1 MVDSSYE
8 FFNIPASFEHYR
20 EPSRITNNKFISKK
34 PQPQYVASLVKKR
47 SKMDRVEYCQDNMI
61 LAMKNPILLWQVRL
75 AERTK
80 YEDIKDMERSLSAS
94 FRYHQKAK
102 AKILSKA
109 KAKEKNLGD
118 TVEGKGED
126 TVENALTT
134 AKAALKTKAARKTKG
149 SKKTKAAKT
158 QAAKKSDKTR

>member
-47 SKMDRVEYCQDNMI
+47 SKMDRVEYIQDNMI

-80 YEDIKDMERSLSAS
+80 YEDIKEMERSLSAS
-94 FRYHQKAK
+94 FRYHQK
-102 AKILSKA
+102 
-109 KAKEKNLGD
+109 KNLGD

-149 SKKTKAAKT
+149 CKEDEGRKDAGRKEV
-158 QAAKKSDKTR
+158 R

>member
-61 LAMKNPILLWQVRL
+61 LAMKTPILLWQVRV

-149 SKKTKAAKT
+149 CKEDEGRKDAGRKEV
-158 QAAKKSDKTR
+158 R